1 MSSPEQRQIDWAR
14 AEVKD
19 RALTVGLTGK
29 AGKEWVKRF
38 NGVLGLLGQN
48 AGGWGEITVHKDM
61 IEVADLQEGSEGDLR
76 HLLESALLQV
86 NADLEPDPDRDA
98 PEAERDPERMIDQG
112 MSDTFR
118 GFADSGG

>member
-1 MSSPEQRQIDWAR
+1 MSSPEQRQIDWAS

-19 RALTVGLTGK
+19 RALTVGLTGE
-29 AGKEWVKRF
+29 AGKGWVKRL
-38 NGVLGLLGQN
+38 NGVLSLLGQN

-86 NADLEPDPDRDA
+86 NADFEPNPDRDA
-98 PEAERDPERMIDQG
+98 PEAEPDPERTIDQG

-118 GFADSGG
+118 GFADNGG